1 MHAIQRAEVEHDRIQ
16 DAIIA
21 LVAERG
27 LEATTVELI
36 AERAGVSVACFETYF
51 ADKQKCFDL
60 VFEELLNAY
69 ISGARQAFAT
79 CGPWRDRLRAAT
91 YFGLRTL
98 ENDAAITRFVM
109 VGALSGGE
117 IALARRDRMV
127 AFVVDLVDPGRREL
141 EDPDSVPRAMA
152 EGAVGAA
159 YELIVAATIKGT
171 PQAWREVAPRFMY
184 LAVLPYLG
192 EEAAQEELR
201 RGPAELARYLRG
213 EIYLDHADK
222 HRPKNRS

>member
-1 MHAIQRAEVEHDRIQ
+1 MHAIQRAEVEHERIQ

-27 LEATTVELI
+27 LEATTVEQI
-36 AERAGVSVACFETYF
+36 AERAGVSVACFEAYF
-51 ADKQKCFDL
+51 ADKQQCFDL

-69 ISGARQAFAT
+69 MSGARQAFAGG
-79 CGPWRDRLRAAT
+79 GPWRDRLRAVT
-91 YFGLRTL
+91 YFSLRTL
-98 ENDAAITRFVM
+98 ENDSAITRFVM

-127 AFVVDLVDPGRREL
+127 AFLIDLVDPGRQEL
-141 EDPDSVPRAMA
+141 EDPDSVPRAKA

-222 HRPKNRS
+222 HRPSKRS